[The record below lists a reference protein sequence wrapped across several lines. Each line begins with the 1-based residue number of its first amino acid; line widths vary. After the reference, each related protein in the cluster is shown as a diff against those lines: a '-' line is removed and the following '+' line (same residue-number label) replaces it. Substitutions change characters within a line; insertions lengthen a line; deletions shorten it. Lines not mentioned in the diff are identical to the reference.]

1 MKRFR
6 ETGSTDRRH
15 GSGWPIAISTEE
27 NMDLME
33 ELVSS
38 QEEQPHTHLAP
49 RKIVEQTGI
58 SRSPIRRMVKERNF
72 KQFKRLKAPQMSE
85 GTRNRR

>member
-1 MKRFR
+1 MKKFR

-15 GSGWPIAISTEE
+15 GSGRPRAVSTEE
-27 NMDLME
+27 NMDLIE

-38 QEEQPHTHLAP
+38 QEEQLHKHLAP
-49 RKIVEQTGI
+49 REIAEQTGI
-58 SRSPIRRMVKERNF
+58 SRSPIRGMVKERNF

-85 GTRNRR
+85 GTRSGR